1 MGAYPGAGPRDSFES
16 SHHHVVVDRSEVP
29 GLTHASFGSPDD
41 GGVRRYP
48 SWDDVGDDIGDHGRD
63 GFESRAN
70 DEMTRPNDT
79 HAPVE
84 PYGGEAGFAAE
95 TVSPGGAFRSERE
108 RNLHHGGERRREPS
122 RVPAV
127 GAFPGHAEADPATD
141 LDAFR
146 AHAARSKKSF
156 AVGGVDPIDMRFDS
170 RAVRE
175 AALAEAKRAQFRAQL
190 DEQVALKKRAE
201 EERARLER
209 REENVSDRDG
219 RVRRSVDR
227 IPHHSHLTSPPR
239 ESMQGVPRRGVNPGN
254 GDYSS
259 PLARAGGGPSSF
271 YLGGGDPRGG
281 SGNGGGDGAFTRFSE
296 GNGAFVEARALDAAE
311 ARRRQLVADLDAQV
325 RAKREQKR
333 LQELREELEDAKIER
348 RIQEVI
354 EQERLER
361 EMKERFLER
370 PDDLGE
376 YRVTNSPRASL
387 VPPARRSSGD
397 AGRIGGRDL
406 SLPAETYEGAE
417 IVHAEDSA
425 AAAFDDAPAT
435 EDASALERENA
446 STALDNDTASV
457 TNAVDALETSAQE
470 KTVSVPSPVPRALP
484 ADDDASALTPQRQLP
499 RSPEVGARRP
509 ARVDVSARLNAH
521 TDVVASRALRYADVP
536 GLETHVGTTF
546 PAPFQPL
553 ESLEGHSEG
562 ARRDTNATG
571 LNSFEE
577 ASSEI
582 FKNQARASTPL
593 DVKISKLQA
602 ELERRDVDLES
613 ARDEARRLERE
624 RDLAERERDLEHQL
638 HKIRTEMAAG
648 GALGNAASRVAAA
661 REKDGDEN
669 GEGKEI
675 FSRRSFVGTDVASFV
690 VRSGFV
696 RADAPIGVSE
706 SQAMRGGDFNAL
718 VPEGYTV
725 RPDDIRK
732 FERAPRV
739 AGLQRR
745 AARAAA
751 AERDALSKKGSRAAA
766 SKENDPGAG
775 PRRPVWGANR
785 ASTSKRDARARGRA
799 VSGNRWS

>member
-1 MGAYPGAGPRDSFES
+1 VGAYPGAGPRDSFES

-29 GLTHASFGSPDD
+29 GLTHNSFGSPDD

-63 GFESRAN
+63 EFESNPN
-70 DEMTRPNDT
+70 DDNTHPNDT
-79 HAPVE
+79 HAPVPT
-84 PYGGEAGFAAE
+84 PYAGEVGFAAE
-95 TVSPGGAFRSERE
+95 TVSPGGPFRSERE
-108 RNLHHGGERRREPS
+108 RGERGEHRLPPS
-122 RVPAV
+122 RAVPAV
-127 GAFPGHAEADPATD
+127 GAFPGHADPDPATD
-141 LDAFR
+141 FDAFR
-146 AHAARSKKSF
+146 ARAARSKKSF

-190 DEQVALKKRAE
+190 DEQVALKKRAA
-201 EERARLER
+201 EERARRER
-209 REENVSDRDG
+209 MEGFLPTREENVSSDRG
-219 RVRRSVDR
+219 GVERLS
-227 IPHHSHLTSPPR
+227 HHSQILTSPPR

-254 GDYSS
+254 GEYSS

-271 YLGGGDPRGG
+271 YLGGGDPFGV
-281 SGNGGGDGAFTRFSE
+281 SGNGGVKVADGAFTRFSE
-296 GNGAFVEARALDAAE
+296 GGGGFVDARALDAAE

-361 EMKERFLER
+361 EMKERLLER

-387 VPPARRSSGD
+387 VPPARPSSD
-397 AGRIGGRDL
+397 KGRIGETEAYAR
-406 SLPAETYEGAE
+406 ETYEGAE
-417 IVHAEDSA
+417 IVHAEDGEA
-425 AAAFDDAPAT
+425 AAEEDSAAPAT
-435 EDASALERENA
+435 EKDSVSERD
-446 STALDNDTASV
+446 TLALDNDS
-457 TNAVDALETSAQE
+457 ALEENAQEAFSASAQE
-470 KTVSVPSPVPRALP
+470 KEKTSGVPSPGVPRALP

-509 ARVDVSARLNAH
+509 KRVDVS
-521 TDVVASRALRYADVP
+521 ALRYADVP
-536 GLETHVGTTF
+536 GLETHVGSTF
-546 PAPFQPL
+546 PAREGL
-553 ESLEGHSEG
+553 EPPSHG
-562 ARRDTNATG
+562 AFPRDSTG
-571 LNSFEE
+571 RDSFEE
-577 ASSEI
+577 ASSDMSGAPHVR
-582 FKNQARASTPL
+582 ARASTPL

-648 GALGNAASRVAAA
+648 GALGTAAA
-661 REKDGDEN
+661 KSLAAEKEEARQKRDESSD
-669 GEGKEI
+669 
-675 FSRRSFVGTDVASFV
+675 FRRSFVGTDVASFV

-745 AARAAA
+745 AARLAA
-751 AERDALSKKGSRAAA
+751 AERDAGKKGSHSAA

-785 ASTSKRDARARGRA
+785 APTSTRGSRARGRA